1 MISFPT
7 RTRRKRGAKR
17 AAGLIAALLACASMV
32 LGSDGAEGQGLALK
46 PTAPASGR
54 LVISGSNSMAPMVLG
69 FGRRFSALHPG
80 VQIEVRAVGSGQG
93 IIDVSQ
99 GNADIGMVS
108 RLLTAKEQEMN
119 IFAIARDG
127 VCLIVHKN
135 NPVPALT
142 NGQVSGIFTGKITNW
157 SALGGR
163 DAPIVVINAPPGT
176 GAVETFTQFF
186 GVGYADIK
194 ARSVAGSASDRAK
207 AITDDPNAISYM
219 SVGVALLQANK
230 GAAIKLLPAEGIAAT
245 KQNIR
250 TGNFP
255 LSHPLLLLTKDPP
268 KGWAKE
274 FIAFSL
280 SSQTTDLVL
289 QHDFVPYLD

>member
-7 RTRRKRGAKR
+7 STRRERGAKR
-17 AAGLIAALLACASMV
+17 ASAFIAAIACGLMV
-32 LGSDGAEGQGLALK
+32 LGSAGAKGETPTLK
-46 PTAPASGR
+46 PVAPPSSR
-54 LVISGSNSMAPMVLG
+54 LVISGSSSMAPMVIG

-80 VQIEVRAVGSGQG
+80 IQVEVRAVGSIEG
-93 IIDVSQ
+93 IVDVSL
-99 GNADIGMVS
+99 GNADIAMVS
-108 RLLTAKEQEMN
+108 RLPTAKEQELN

-127 VCLIVHKN
+127 VCVVVHRD
-135 NPVPALT
+135 NPVQALT
-142 NGQVSGIFTGKITNW
+142 NRQVSGIFAGKITNW

-163 DAPIVVINAPPGT
+163 DAPIAVINASPGA
-176 GAVETFTQFF
+176 GAVEIFTRFF
-186 GVGYADIK
+186 GIEYADIK
-194 ARSVAGSASDRAK
+194 AHSVAGSTLARVKSL
-207 AITDDPNAISYM
+207 TDEPNAISYM
-219 SVGVALLQANK
+219 SIGAAQMQVNR
-230 GAAIKLLPAEGIAAT
+230 GAAIKLLPADGIAAT

-255 LSHPLLLLTKDPP
+255 MSRPLLLMTKEPP
-268 KGWAKE
+268 KAWTKE

>member
-1 MISFPT
+1 M
-7 RTRRKRGAKR
+7 
-17 AAGLIAALLACASMV
+17 AALLACASMMS
-32 LGSDGAEGQGLALK
+32 GSDAAERQGTVLK

-99 GNADIGMVS
+99 GKADIGMVS
-108 RLLTAKEQEMN
+108 RLLTAKEQELN

-127 VCLIVHKN
+127 ICVIVHKD
-135 NPVPALT
+135 NPVPTLT
-142 NGQVSGIFTGKITNW
+142 NRQVSGIFTGRVTNW

-163 DAPIVVINAPPGT
+163 DAPILVINASPGT
-176 GAVETFTQFF
+176 GAAEIFTQFF
-186 GVGYADIK
+186 GVAYADIK
-194 ARSVAGSASDRAK
+194 AGSVGSSASDRAK
-207 AITDDPNAISYM
+207 AITDDLNAISYM
-219 SVGVALLQANK
+219 SIGVAQLQANK
-230 GAAIKLLPAEGIAAT
+230 GAAIKLLPADGIAAT

-255 LSHPLLLLTKDPP
+255 LSRPLLLLTKDPP